1 MKAYLCDLRETCKS
15 NNINSLGIFPN
26 VSPVQFNHHILKSPI
41 DHKQF
46 VYIYRHVTTV
56 FSQQNDE
63 QNNYEQNNDEQ
74 HYDEQNNDEQN
85 NEQNNDEQHYD
96 EQNNDEQNND

>member
-1 MKAYLCDLRETCKS
+1 MKAYLCDLGETCKS
-15 NNINSLGIFPN
+15 NNIHSLGIFPN

-63 QNNYEQNNDEQ
+63 QNN
-74 HYDEQNNDEQN
+74 DEQN

-96 EQNNDEQNND
+96 EQNNDEQNNDEQSND